1 MRIKNFFLLLLFFGF
16 VTSCTQKVKVNQNI
30 PLTDSV
36 SAESSIDS
44 ALYPIVKKD
53 WSANDITLTKDLL
66 YDKHTL
72 DDKYPYK
79 DTVRLFQFDK
89 IKEQL
94 AFIENFQTEASSFA
108 VLQNHR
114 NKNGEAPLVANF
126 HRNAYTRISDSLG
139 VERYQSVPLYAI
151 DNTETPVLYGRDG
164 ALVKLLTPSDTSDYI
179 KITGVS
185 FKGDWQIPNRY
196 IESLGDTITFHK
208 VAFVDV
214 TNQNILTTE
223 RVSSG
228 NWVIRSMNPATS
240 GQHKPP
246 YAQETPT
253 GLFVIQQKKSKMYY
267 YADGTTRIAGY
278 APYASRFTNGAYIH
292 GVPTNDP
299 KGAIIENSWS
309 LGTTPRSHM
318 CVRNA
323 SSHAKFIYDWTT
335 THQALV
341 VVID

>member
-1 MRIKNFFLLLLFFGF
+1 MRIKNFFFPSIIFGII
-16 VTSCTQKVKVNQNI
+16 TSCTQKVNLDQQI
-30 PLTDSV
+30 PQTDS
-36 SAESSIDS
+36 AIEESFIDT
-44 ALYPIVKKD
+44 ALKQKTKKD
-53 WSANDITLTKDLL
+53 WTASDITLTKDLL

-72 DDKYPYK
+72 DDEYPYQ
-79 DTVRLFQFDK
+79 DTVRSFQFDK

-94 AFIENFQTEASSFA
+94 AFIESFQEEASTFA

-114 NKNGEAPLVANF
+114 NKNGEAPLVEQF

-139 VERYQSVPLYAI
+139 VERYQSVPLYPI
-151 DNTETPVLYGRDG
+151 DKTETPVLYGRDG
-164 ALVKLLTPSDTSDYI
+164 ALVKVLIPSDTSDYI
-179 KITGVS
+179 KVKGVS
-185 FKGDWQIPNRY
+185 FEGTWQIPKRY
-196 IESLGDTITFHK
+196 VESLGDTVAFHK

-214 TNQNILTTE
+214 KNQNILTTE
-223 RVSSG
+223 RSSSG
-228 NWVIRSMNPATS
+228 NWTIRSMNPATS

-246 YAQETPT
+246 YAQETPV
-253 GLFVIQQKKSKMYY
+253 GLFVIQQKKPKMYY
-267 YADGTTRIAGY
+267 YADGTTKIAGY

-309 LGTTPRSHM
+309 LGTVPRSHM

-335 THQALV
+335 TNQALV